1 MFGPDL
7 LRKRGPS
14 AFVIAME
21 HLKEERNQLRAEKIV
36 LQNKVRELEGL
47 LRQHRGQRRNTW

>member
-7 LRKRGPS
+7 LRKRRPS
-14 AFVIAME
+14 PLVAAFE
-21 HLKEERNQLRAEKIV
+21 HLKEERNRLRVENIQLK
-36 LQNKVRELEGL
+36 NKVLELEGL

>member
-7 LRKRGPS
+7 LRKRRPS
-14 AFVIAME
+14 AFVVAFE
-21 HLKEERNQLRAEKIV
+21 HLKEERNRLRAENIQLK
-36 LQNKVRELEGL
+36 NKVLELEGL